1 VSLRCEHAGKR
12 LHPLLHWRRRL
23 SVLLDRTQSDGG
35 GANLVE
41 MGLMIP
47 LALVMLTGFMAVA
60 VYLNNQ
66 LELENA
72 TGIAG
77 EYLSLNRGTALAAD
91 PCNLFVT
98 AFNQVSPTLFQ
109 TPTYAIKFSGNPS
122 NPYTGVNCTAASTY
136 MTQSA
141 TALITVTYPC
151 SLAIYG
157 VNLVPGCTL
166 TYQVTEIIQ

>member
-1 VSLRCEHAGKR
+1 
-12 LHPLLHWRRRL
+12 
-23 SVLLDRTQSDGG
+23 VLLERAQSDDG

-41 MGLMIP
+41 MAFMMP
-47 LALVMLTGFMAVA
+47 VALVMLTGFLVVA
-60 VYLNNQ
+60 VFLNNQ

-77 EYLSLNRGTALAAD
+77 EYLSLNRGTGAAAD
-91 PCNLFVT
+91 PCNLFVA
-98 AFNQVSPTLFQ
+98 AFKQVSPSLYL
-109 TPTYAIKFSGNPS
+109 TPTYAITFSGNIS
-122 NPYTGVNCTAASTY
+122 NPYTGVSCKAASTY

-166 TYQVTEIIQ
+166 KYQVTEIIQ